1 MKTSIEAG
9 FAPAPDTVPAARSL
23 SSAAMTGQ
31 LQRSALNGPTM
42 GTRWSAVFYATA
54 ATPTGIVQRAL
65 QSTVDEVDRQMSTW
79 KPDSALN
86 ALNRAP
92 PGTRSI
98 VPPELASV
106 LALGLEVGAQSAGAF
121 DIGAGDLI
129 DAWGFGPPR
138 REPDPQAIAALGSAA
153 RQPAGALL
161 TVDPMT
167 GMVSKLGPVQ
177 LDLSGIAKGFGV
189 DQLARALEQFG
200 IDRYLVSIDGE
211 LRTRGLKP
219 GGEAWRVALE
229 RPASDAREPDRILE
243 VGDGALAT
251 SGDYRHSAIYDNQH
265 ISHSMDP
272 RTGRPVSNRIASVTV
287 AAATCVL
294 ADAWATALLVL
305 GEDDGPRV
313 AAQFEL
319 SAQFIIRNGEA
330 YRLLAVGHFA

>member
-1 MKTSIEAG
+1 LKTSIEAMFG
-9 FAPAPDTVPAARSL
+9 PASAAVPAALSL
-23 SSAAMTGQ
+23 PSAGMSGQ
-31 LQRSALNGPTM
+31 LQRFAFNGPTM
-42 GTRWSAVFYATA
+42 GTRWSAVFYAAA
-54 ATPTGIVQRAL
+54 ATPTAAVQRAL
-65 QSTVDEVDRQMSTW
+65 ESAVDEVDRQMSTW
-79 KPDSALN
+79 KPDSALS

-92 PGTRSI
+92 PDTSHT
-98 VPPELASV
+98 VPPELATV

-121 DIGAGDLI
+121 DIGSGDLI

-138 REPDPQAIAALGSAA
+138 RHPDAGAIAALAVEQ
-153 RQPAGALL
+153 RRPAGALL

-167 GMVSKLGPVQ
+167 GIVCKLGPIQ

-200 IDRYLVSIDGE
+200 IERYLVSIDGE

-219 GGEAWRVALE
+219 GGETWRVALE
-229 RPASDAREPDRILE
+229 RPASNAREPDRILE

-251 SGDYRHSAIYDNQH
+251 SGDYRHNAIYDDQR

-272 RTGRPVSNRIASVTV
+272 RTGRPVHNRIASVTV

-313 AAQFEL
+313 AAQLEL
-319 SAQFIIRNGEA
+319 SAQFIIRDGEVH
-330 YRLLAVGHFA
+330 RSVAVGHFA